1 MNACGSR
8 HPAMQNKIKE
18 IIRTAYTIADSNNFF
33 FECDRSNSNA
43 KIPHATVGRAAPAT
57 NRRRQSFTTSLTC
70 ATRAGSSLLIAAVIN
85 TTHKTRPKAFNNIRA
100 LINRCPTGE
109 PLYHSRLAF
118 AAQPTMCGPA
128 GEPLSAASIVRY
140 DASTTITRRRHSQ
153 SGRHARS
160 PAPRV
165 RGSSRRTTLGDPTLA
180 RLRLAPQAGVAAAAR
195 AAPAGRP
202 LLHDRSVLRQSRIA
216 DRICRRSCLHDCTPL
231 HAASDVS
238 DVLSPL
244 TVACFRR
251 AAPPGA
257 LRRLGGD
264 PVLGIGLSRLF
275 RPSHRLSEWSCVRL
289 TCATSTR

>member
-1 MNACGSR
+1 M
-8 HPAMQNKIKE
+8 
-18 IIRTAYTIADSNNFF
+18 IADSNNFF

-165 RGSSRRTTLGDPTLA
+165 RGSSRRTACASSLHPRRSNIA
-180 RLRLAPQAGVAAAAR
+180 AQRRLRVRLLLAPSRFGS
-195 AAPAGRP
+195 APVG
-202 LLHDRSVLRQSRIA
+202 
-216 DRICRRSCLHDCTPL
+216 
-231 HAASDVS
+231 
-238 DVLSPL
+238 
-244 TVACFRR
+244 
-251 AAPPGA
+251 
-257 LRRLGGD
+257 
-264 PVLGIGLSRLF
+264 
-275 RPSHRLSEWSCVRL
+275 
-289 TCATSTR
+289 